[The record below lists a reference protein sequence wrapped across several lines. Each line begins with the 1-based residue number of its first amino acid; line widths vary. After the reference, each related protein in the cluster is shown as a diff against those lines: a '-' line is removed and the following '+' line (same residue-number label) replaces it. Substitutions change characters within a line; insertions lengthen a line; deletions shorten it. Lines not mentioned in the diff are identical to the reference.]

1 MRKSDASQ
9 INVLNDGDRDDLN
22 QRDKNRSQHDQN
34 LGGQHEHHGSQHDE
48 SKLQNF
54 GTEAGGEDVVGN
66 SQQWHDI
73 KVIESEAGSQ
83 ELVIENLENLGE
95 ATALVVT
102 RDQSG
107 NFKIGIQ

>member
-9 INVLNDGDRDDLN
+9 VNVLLNDGDHDEHRN
-22 QRDKNRSQHDQN
+22 KNRSQHDQN
-34 LGGQHEHHGSQHDE
+34 LGGHHEHHGSQHDE
-48 SKLQNF
+48 SKMHQF
-54 GTEAGGEDVVGN
+54 VTDGEDMIGG
-66 SQQWHDI
+66 SQQWHDV